1 MDNVIEFFLDSG
13 YTEELRDQIRRAFKL
28 LEEFNFPQLY
38 ESYHDILGE
47 DQLVYNTD
55 LRDRFA
61 YQVQKDLRHICSIH
75 SVVFIDDIKL
85 QTLVDLTEF
94 FMTIQHLVDYD
105 MILSTMESSEMTDE
119 EQLVEIMN
127 EYTGIDHSLLTEY
140 IQSFDSKFLEFLKL
154 YALTKSNLSIPEESK
169 EVIELKASMLANI
182 KLYKEHIDSEAVG
195 VALVELGVLLNQ
207 PFQIY
212 YNLVADDLSEKKPQ
226 ALASD
231 IISLSIISDQKDA
244 SAMDNFRAIA
254 SRMNLT
260 IPQITTTEQFISS
273 LYSAYNGLVK
283 AA

>member
-1 MDNVIEFFLDSG
+1 
-13 YTEELRDQIRRAFKL
+13 
-28 LEEFNFPQLY
+28 
-38 ESYHDILGE
+38 
-47 DQLVYNTD
+47 
-55 LRDRFA
+55 
-61 YQVQKDLRHICSIH
+61 
-75 SVVFIDDIKL
+75 
-85 QTLVDLTEF
+85 
-94 FMTIQHLVDYD
+94 
-105 MILSTMESSEMTDE
+105 MTDE

-140 IQSFDSKFLEFLKL
+140 IQSFNPKFLEFLKL